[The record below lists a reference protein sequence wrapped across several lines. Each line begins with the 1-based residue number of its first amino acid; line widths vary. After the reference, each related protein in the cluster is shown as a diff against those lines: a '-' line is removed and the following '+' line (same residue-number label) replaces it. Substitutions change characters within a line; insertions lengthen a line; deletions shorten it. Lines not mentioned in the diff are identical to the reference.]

1 VSATLRRRSAAK
13 SSRRVALAV
22 FWATLAT
29 ATASPEAFA
38 GPPDDLFNLVNAAH
52 MAAGCP
58 PYGIASQLGNLA
70 LDYAKSMALNN
81 GRTQT
86 AAFHVNTDQL
96 LSQRGYFPSAWGEM
110 DYYSPNGSGSPQ
122 AASAFWQSQGTK
134 GLIRNCGITQIGI
147 GVWIVGNK
155 WAASA
160 IVGTPGQAPAPT
172 PPPKVN

>member
-1 VSATLRRRSAAK
+1 
-13 SSRRVALAV
+13 
-22 FWATLAT
+22 
-29 ATASPEAFA
+29 
-38 GPPDDLFNLVNAAH
+38 